1 MHYAVN
7 LVGKWMWEVG
17 RGGVGRGG
25 EGEMGRGGG
34 GERGK
39 KKMWAKKEGV
49 GMLARC

>member
-7 LVGKWMWEVG
+7 LVGKWMWE
-17 RGGVGRGG
+17 VGRGG

-39 KKMWAKKEGV
+39 KKMWAKKGV